1 MKKRRIPLVICS
13 LLLVGGLTA
22 CSPNEVP
29 SSIPSD
35 DQSSSIVV
43 NSYLV
48 SFLVDGELYK
58 TAQVKEGETVTNI
71 IDNPTKEGYEFAGWK
86 LEDNTEFN
94 LETTVVT
101 SNLNVIATFTKKV
114 ETNPGGGETQTTI
127 SVEDVKDPTKEYSIV
142 IGWYGKSATSGL
154 DVDVMKVFADNLV
167 KFLKAKGVSDEDI
180 AKVSIRR
187 YGDADTNVGP
197 MGELINADGDCDL
210 LLGVG
215 KNITSTGL
223 VEVVEKQ
230 EGITMGG
237 ASRYIARVTDTKQIV
252 KDLYDFI
259 ISVNADNSMFL
270 NTFVVPESINNP
282 GANPGDNPGTGDQE
296 TTLNVEDVK
305 DSSKEYSIVIGWY
318 GKSATSGLDVEVM
331 KVFADNLVKFLK
343 AKGVS
348 NEDIAKV
355 SIRRYGDADTNVGP
369 MGVLINADGDCDI
382 LLGVGSNIDDPAKGN
397 VTVVEKQ
404 GDVTMGGKPRYIA
417 RVTDTKQIV
426 KDLYDFI
433 ISSNA
438 DNSMFL
444 DTFVAP
450 TNA

>member
-13 LLLVGGLTA
+13 LLLFGGLTA

-35 DQSSSIVV
+35 GQGSSIVV

-71 IDNPTKEGYEFAGWK
+71 IDNPTKEGYDFSGWK

-94 LETTVVT
+94 LETTLVT
-101 SNLNVIATFTKKV
+101 SNLTVNATFTKKV
-114 ETNPGGGETQTTI
+114 VVEPGKDEITLN
-127 SVEDVKDPTKEYSIV
+127 VEDTKDPTKEYSIV
-142 IGWYGKSATSGL
+142 IGWYGKTATSGL
-154 DVDVMKVFADNLV
+154 NVDVMKVFANNLV
-167 KFLKAKGVSDEDI
+167 KYLKAKGVSDEDI
-180 AKVSIRR
+180 KKVSIRR
-187 YGDADTNVGP
+187 YGDENTAVAP

-215 KNITSTGL
+215 KNITSAGS
-223 VEVVEKQ
+223 VQVVEKQ
-230 EGITMGG
+230 EGI
-237 ASRYIARVTDTKQIV
+237 
-252 KDLYDFI
+252 L
-259 ISVNADNSMFL
+259 
-270 NTFVVPESINNP
+270 
-282 GANPGDNPGTGDQE
+282 
-296 TTLNVEDVK
+296 
-305 DSSKEYSIVIGWY
+305 
-318 GKSATSGLDVEVM
+318 
-331 KVFADNLVKFLK
+331 
-343 AKGVS
+343 
-348 NEDIAKV
+348 
-355 SIRRYGDADTNVGP
+355 
-369 MGVLINADGDCDI
+369 
-382 LLGVGSNIDDPAKGN
+382 
-397 VTVVEKQ
+397 
-404 GDVTMGGKPRYIA
+404 MGGKSRYIA

>member
-13 LLLVGGLTA
+13 LLLFGGLTA

-35 DQSSSIVV
+35 GQGSSIVV

-71 IDNPTKEGYEFAGWK
+71 IDNPTKEGYDFSGWK

-94 LETTVVT
+94 LETTLVT
-101 SNLNVIATFTKKV
+101 SNLTVNATFTKKV
-114 ETNPGGGETQTTI
+114 VVEPGKDEITLN
-127 SVEDVKDPTKEYSIV
+127 VEDTKDPTKEYSIV
-142 IGWYGKSATSGL
+142 IGWYGKTATSGL
-154 DVDVMKVFADNLV
+154 NVDVMKVFANNLV
-167 KFLKAKGVSDEDI
+167 KYLKAKGVSDEDIKKVSIRRYGDENTAVAPMGELINADGDCDLLLGVGNNINSTGSVQVVEKQEGILMGGKSRYIARVTDTKQIVKDLYDFIISANGENSMFLDTFVVPDNINSPSDVLNVEDTKDPTKEYSIVIGWYGKTATSGLNVDVMKVFAANLVKYLKAKGVSNEDI

-197 MGELINADGDCDL
+197 MGELINADGDCD
-210 LLGVG
+210 
-215 KNITSTGL
+215 
-223 VEVVEKQ
+223 
-230 EGITMGG
+230 
-237 ASRYIARVTDTKQIV
+237 
-252 KDLYDFI
+252 
-259 ISVNADNSMFL
+259 
-270 NTFVVPESINNP
+270 
-282 GANPGDNPGTGDQE
+282 
-296 TTLNVEDVK
+296 
-305 DSSKEYSIVIGWY
+305 
-318 GKSATSGLDVEVM
+318 
-331 KVFADNLVKFLK
+331 
-343 AKGVS
+343 
-348 NEDIAKV
+348 
-355 SIRRYGDADTNVGP
+355 
-369 MGVLINADGDCDI
+369 I
-382 LLGVGSNIDDPAKGN
+382 LLGIGSNIDDPAKGN

-404 GDVTMGGKPRYIA
+404 GEVTMGGKSRYIA